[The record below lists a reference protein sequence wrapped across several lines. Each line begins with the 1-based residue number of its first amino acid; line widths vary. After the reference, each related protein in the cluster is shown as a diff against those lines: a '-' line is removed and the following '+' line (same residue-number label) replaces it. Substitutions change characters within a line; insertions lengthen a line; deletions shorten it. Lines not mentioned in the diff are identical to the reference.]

1 MAGRS
6 GLDQAAFIICSEL
19 VTIHIA
25 EVNLYS
31 RQSACKPL
39 ENAVHSGSNTAD
51 HLAVYQH
58 VLVTVD
64 LNLHAPPLFPPRFR
78 HGQFSIIYIHDSIPA
93 AVVLLLSCAILVVME
108 IGRRGLVSGAVA
120 IVLGRLASAAPVEA
134 QQMYGLI
141 GSMSAVSGR
150 RDDVI
155 AILTEAVSNMPGC
168 LSYVLAK
175 DSEDENTIW
184 VTEVWDNKESHDAS
198 LSLPSVTK
206 AISAAR
212 PMISAF
218 GNQVIT
224 TPVGGYGLPATKP
237 H

>member
-1 MAGRS
+1 MIEGECAGRQRLLS
-6 GLDQAAFIICSEL
+6 RRPLTAQR
-19 VTIHIA
+19 VTT
-25 EVNLYS
+25 VPT
-31 RQSACKPL
+31 K
-39 ENAVHSGSNTAD
+39 VHSHVAPTLHLSGSLELRRCPWL
-51 HLAVYQH
+51 LAV
-58 VLVTVD
+58 
-64 LNLHAPPLFPPRFR
+64 
-78 HGQFSIIYIHDSIPA
+78 IPHPTA
-93 AVVLLLSCAILVVME
+93 CAILVVME

-120 IVLGRLASAAPVEA
+120 IVLGRLASAAPVET

-168 LSYVLAK
+168 LSYVVAK

-218 GNQVIT
+218 GKQVIT